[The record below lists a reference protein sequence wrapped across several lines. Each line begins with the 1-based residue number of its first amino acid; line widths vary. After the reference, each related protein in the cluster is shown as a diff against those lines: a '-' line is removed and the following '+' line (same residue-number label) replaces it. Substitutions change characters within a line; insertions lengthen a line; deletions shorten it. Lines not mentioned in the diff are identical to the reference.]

1 MTIRMLLLT
10 KTLINAINVKL
21 KKFHISYA
29 QSRLLLLLLENS
41 NLNQRKLSDRLNIE
55 PATAVRTLDR
65 MERSNLIKRV
75 RSEHDRREINV
86 FLTDKGRA
94 LCPSILN
101 VYNELEN
108 EMNIVNKKINLKHVM
123 TQVNNVFSANKFD
136 KANLLP

>member
-1 MTIRMLLLT
+1 MSDSINFDKNNDQYFFIDFTSLLT

-75 RSEHDRREINV
+75 RSEHDRR
-86 FLTDKGRA
+86 
-94 LCPSILN
+94 
-101 VYNELEN
+101 
-108 EMNIVNKKINLKHVM
+108 
-123 TQVNNVFSANKFD
+123 
-136 KANLLP
+136 